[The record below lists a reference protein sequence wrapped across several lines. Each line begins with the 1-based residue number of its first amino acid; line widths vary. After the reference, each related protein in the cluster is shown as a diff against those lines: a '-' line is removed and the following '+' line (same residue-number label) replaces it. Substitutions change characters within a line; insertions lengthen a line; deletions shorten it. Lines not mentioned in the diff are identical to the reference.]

1 MQRPEI
7 KRRVFL
13 AMAAELAKLSTC
25 RRLQVGCILLRVDG
39 SIAGGGYN
47 GSLPGM
53 PHCTPESCNPTSRC
67 YNTRH
72 AERSALDYS
81 EGRDVFAAYVTH
93 EPCLACTRDLAARGC
108 KVIYYAEKYQSGQ
121 PAEVE
126 AREAVVRFFS
136 VTMIHVPSL

>member
-1 MQRPEI
+1 MTTRQAL
-7 KRRVFL
+7 KANVFL

-25 RRLQVGCILLRVDG
+25 RRLQVGCILLRADG

-47 GSLPGM
+47 GALPGM
-53 PHCTPESCNPTSRC
+53 PHCTAESCNPSSRC

-81 EGRDVFAAYVTH
+81 EGRDVFSAYITH
-93 EPCLACTRDLAARGC
+93 EPCLACVRDLAARGC
-108 KVIYYAEKYQSGQ
+108 RNVYYAAHYQSAP

-126 AREAVVRFFS
+126 ARAAVISFFGLQM
-136 VTMIHVPSL
+136 VYVG